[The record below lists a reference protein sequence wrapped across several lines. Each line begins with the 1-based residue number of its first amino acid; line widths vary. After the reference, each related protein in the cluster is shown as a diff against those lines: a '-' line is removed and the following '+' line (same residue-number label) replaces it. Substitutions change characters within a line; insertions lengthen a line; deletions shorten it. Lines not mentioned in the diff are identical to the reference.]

1 MIQHSSWRVSAAALL
16 TVVVG
21 AGCSDNGND
30 IITPP
35 PPPPPE
41 TVTITSVAAS
51 ANPTN
56 ALAASVAVV
65 AEHADSARLLFG
77 APGAPTDSTPGVSLA
92 SGQASIPVLGLRSG
106 VAYRGVVEAFG
117 SSGRVQSDSVGFAAG
132 DLPELL
138 QRVTVATT
146 GTGAPGYTLAALAL
160 GGTTLFAVAF
170 DSAGAIRWYRGF
182 DFTTPQATGDLKQQ
196 TNGNFTLFVGATTG
210 SQPVPGHFVEF
221 ASTGDSLRTIAAP
234 DPLFTDNHELTI
246 TGSGADERMHLFGY
260 DRRVSDLSP
269 VGGPDAAEIAGHTVL
284 RLRPDGSSEFTWS
297 GWDHLRI
304 EDWIEPPPPDPT
316 STTQLDFDHPNA
328 LSLDLDGNYIVSWR
342 NLGEV
347 TKIDAQ
353 SGAIVWRLGGANNQF
368 TFVDDPLNGFSAQ
381 HYARILPN
389 GHLLLY
395 DNGTR
400 HQPQETRVVEY
411 ALDPA
416 AHTATLVWEFRHTP
430 PIYTAYVG
438 SVQRLASG
446 NTAIGYGFAGHA
458 TEVTPDG
465 SVAWEA
471 DLQVDGKP
479 SLVYR
484 LVRIA
489 SLYRYQDP

>member
-1 MIQHSSWRVSAAALL
+1 MIRQTPWRACAAALL
-16 TVVVG
+16 TVAVVG
-21 AGCSDNGND
+21 GCSDSGGD
-30 IITPP
+30 ITTPP
-35 PPPPPE
+35 PSPSE
-41 TVTITSVAAS
+41 TVHITSVS
-51 ANPTN
+51 AGANSTN

-65 AEHADSARLLFG
+65 AEHADSARLLF
-77 APGAPTDSTPGVSLA
+77 APPGAAADSTPGVSLA

-117 SSGRVQSDSVGFAAG
+117 ASGRVQSDSVSFAAG
-132 DLPELL
+132 DLPEAL
-138 QRVTVATT
+138 QHVTLTTT
-146 GTGAPGYTLAALAL
+146 GAGAPGYTLAAVAL
-160 GGTTLFAVAF
+160 GGTSIFAIAF

-182 DFTTPQATGDLKQQ
+182 DFATSQATGDLKQQ
-196 TNGNFTLFVGATTG
+196 ANGNFTLFVGTTTG
-210 SQPVPGHFVEF
+210 SQPAQGHFVEF
-221 ASTGDSLRTIAAP
+221 APTGDSLRTIATP

-260 DRRVSDLSP
+260 DRRVSDLSR
-269 VGGPDAAEIAGHTVL
+269 VGGPAAAEIAGHSLL

-304 EDWIEPPPPDPT
+304 DDWIEPPPPDPT
-316 STTQLDFDHPNA
+316 STTQQDFDHPNA
-328 LSLDLDGNYIVSWR
+328 LSFDQDGNYIVSWR

-353 SGAIVWRLGGANNQF
+353 SGEIVWRLGGANNQF
-368 TFVDDPLNGFSAQ
+368 TFVNDPLDGFSAQ
-381 HYARILPN
+381 HYSRILPN

-400 HQPQETRVVEY
+400 HEPQETRVVEY

-416 AHTATLVWEFRHTP
+416 ARTATLVWEFRHSP

-458 TEVTPDG
+458 AEVTPEG
-465 SVAWEA
+465 SVVWEA

-484 LVRIA
+484 LTRIA